1 GNSACPTVL
10 SRRLRHRSAT
20 WNRWPWL
27 RSLPLIPSVRSYS
40 KRRCAMKPP
49 VLAAAIML
57 FLANGTAS
65 AAEKIRVGVPQ
76 QVVHWIVFP
85 LAQQK
90 GFFKEEGFDA
100 EIVQITGPSGR
111 SALMSGDIDYYTTIA
126 FIVQSAIVG
135 LPVKVI
141 AAYVNCPPFVLMSR
155 PELKSAQDLKGKTMG
170 IGAPPGSSPDVIAK
184 LSLKHLGLNPDK
196 DLKYVYLNSH
206 ERTYLALEQ
215 GLYAAG
221 LIPPPF
227 DFKGAKLGLNS
238 LARAAEILTY
248 PEDGLIATVKKI
260 KEKPDEAKR
269 VIRAGIKANRYIRT
283 QREGTIQFL
292 MAWQKVDRETATANY
307 DSAVRSFNDDGSLP
321 EAGLRLIIDEA
332 KKTAKVE
339 REIPLTNVADLSILR
354 EAQKELGIRAK

>member
-1 GNSACPTVL
+1 
-10 SRRLRHRSAT
+10 
-20 WNRWPWL
+20 
-27 RSLPLIPSVRSYS
+27 
-40 KRRCAMKPP
+40 MKLP
-49 VLAAAIML
+49 VLAAAIIL
-57 FLANGTAS
+57 LVANGTAS
-65 AAEKIRVGVPQ
+65 PAEKIRVGVPQ
-76 QVVHWIVFP
+76 QVVHWMVFP

-90 GFFKEEGFDA
+90 GFFKEEGFDT
-100 EIVQITGPSGR
+100 EIVRITGPSGR

-196 DLKYVYLNSH
+196 DVKYVYLNSH

-260 KEKPDEAKR
+260 KEKPDEVKR

>member
-1 GNSACPTVL
+1 
-10 SRRLRHRSAT
+10 
-20 WNRWPWL
+20 
-27 RSLPLIPSVRSYS
+27 
-40 KRRCAMKPP
+40 MKLP
-49 VLAAAIML
+49 VLAAAIIL
-57 FLANGTAS
+57 LVANGTAS
-65 AAEKIRVGVPQ
+65 PAEKIRVGVPQ
-76 QVVHWIVFP
+76 QVVHWMVFP

-196 DLKYVYLNSH
+196 DVKYVYLNSH

-260 KEKPDEAKR
+260 KEKPDEVKR

-332 KKTAKVE
+332 RKTAKVE

>member
-1 GNSACPTVL
+1 M
-10 SRRLRHRSAT
+10 RL
-20 WNRWPWL
+20 
-27 RSLPLIPSVRSYS
+27 
-40 KRRCAMKPP
+40 P
-49 VLAAAIML
+49 VLAAAIIL
-57 FLANGTAS
+57 LVANGTAS
-65 AAEKIRVGVPQ
+65 PAEKIRVGVPQ
-76 QVVHWIVFP
+76 QVVHWMVFP

-196 DLKYVYLNSH
+196 DVKYVYLNSH

-260 KEKPDEAKR
+260 KEKPDEVKR

-339 REIPLTNVADLSILR
+339 REIPLTTVADLSILS

>member
-1 GNSACPTVL
+1 
-10 SRRLRHRSAT
+10 
-20 WNRWPWL
+20 
-27 RSLPLIPSVRSYS
+27 
-40 KRRCAMKPP
+40 MKLP
-49 VLAAAIML
+49 VLAAAIIL
-57 FLANGTAS
+57 LVANGMAS
-65 AAEKIRVGVPQ
+65 PAEKIRVGVPQ
-76 QVVHWIVFP
+76 QVVHWMVFP

-90 GFFKEEGFDA
+90 GFFKEEGFDT

>member
-1 GNSACPTVL
+1 
-10 SRRLRHRSAT
+10 
-20 WNRWPWL
+20 
-27 RSLPLIPSVRSYS
+27 
-40 KRRCAMKPP
+40 MKLP
-49 VLAAAIML
+49 VLAAAIIL
-57 FLANGTAS
+57 LVANGTAS
-65 AAEKIRVGVPQ
+65 PAEKIRVGVPQ
-76 QVVHWIVFP
+76 QVVHWLVFP

-90 GFFKEEGFDA
+90 GFFKEEGFDT
-100 EIVQITGPSGR
+100 EIVRITGPSGR

-170 IGAPPGSSPDVIAK
+170 IGAPPGSSTDVIAK

-196 DLKYVYLNSH
+196 DVKYVYLNSH

-260 KEKPDEAKR
+260 KEKPDEVKR
-269 VIRAGIKANRYIRT
+269 VIRASIKANRYIRT

>member
-1 GNSACPTVL
+1 
-10 SRRLRHRSAT
+10 
-20 WNRWPWL
+20 
-27 RSLPLIPSVRSYS
+27 
-40 KRRCAMKPP
+40 MKLP
-49 VLAAAIML
+49 VLAAAIIL
-57 FLANGTAS
+57 LVANGTAS
-65 AAEKIRVGVPQ
+65 PAEKIRVGVPQ
-76 QVVHWIVFP
+76 QVVHWMVFP

-100 EIVQITGPSGR
+100 EIVRITGPSGR
-111 SALMSGDIDYYTTIA
+111 SALMSGEIDYYTTIA

-196 DLKYVYLNSH
+196 DVKYVYLNSH

-260 KEKPDEAKR
+260 KEKPDEVKR

-339 REIPLTNVADLSILR
+339 REIPLTNVADLSILT

>member
-1 GNSACPTVL
+1 
-10 SRRLRHRSAT
+10 
-20 WNRWPWL
+20 
-27 RSLPLIPSVRSYS
+27 
-40 KRRCAMKPP
+40 MKLP
-49 VLAAAIML
+49 VLAAAIIL
-57 FLANGTAS
+57 LVANGTAS
-65 AAEKIRVGVPQ
+65 PAEKIRVGVPQ
-76 QVVHWIVFP
+76 QVVHWMVFP

-100 EIVQITGPSGR
+100 EIVRITGPSDR

-196 DLKYVYLNSH
+196 DVKYVYLNSH

-260 KEKPDEAKR
+260 KEKPDEVKR